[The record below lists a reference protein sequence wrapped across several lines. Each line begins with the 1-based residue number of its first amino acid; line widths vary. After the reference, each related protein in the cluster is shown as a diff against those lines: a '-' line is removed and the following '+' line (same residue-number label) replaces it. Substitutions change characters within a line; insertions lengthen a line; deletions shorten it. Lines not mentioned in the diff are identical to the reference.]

1 MMNPIS
7 RSILFSLVL
16 VLLCTAPLHAR
27 HIPDS
32 LRADGGITLVEGHD
46 LYWALGAVVD
56 SDYVE
61 DLIMG
66 DPVLMMVRT
75 EYPYVIKV
83 DADTAQMLSTSVV
96 TCMGQELEHWFS
108 QEWLNRCRFVPD
120 TADELTIGDI
130 VVDKAG
136 RVIYCRANFLCNETR
151 YSISDSYLTYLICS
165 IFERVSGKIRPA
177 NAGTGP
183 FCMPFG
189 FTLHLKSMK
198 IFNPQVLPPPP
209 TAQAQAVNAY

>member
-16 VLLCTAPLHAR
+16 ALLCFQPLYAR

-61 DLIMG
+61 DPITG
-66 DPVLMMVRT
+66 DPVLMTVRT

-83 DADTAQMLSTSVV
+83 DTDTAQMLGTNDV
-96 TCMGQELEHWFS
+96 TCMGQELEDWFS

-136 RVIYCRANFLCNETR
+136 RVIYCRAAFSYNETR
-151 YSISDSYLTYLICS
+151 YGISDSYLIYLVRS

-189 FTLHLKSMK
+189 FTLRLKSMK
-198 IFNPQVLPPPP
+198 IFNPQVLPPPLM
-209 TAQAQAVNAY
+209 AQVPAVNAY